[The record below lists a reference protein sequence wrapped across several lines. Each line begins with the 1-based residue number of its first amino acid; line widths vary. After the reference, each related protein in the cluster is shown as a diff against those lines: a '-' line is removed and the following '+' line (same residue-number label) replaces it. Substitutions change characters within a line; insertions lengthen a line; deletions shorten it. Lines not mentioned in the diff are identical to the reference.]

1 MNEFANITD
10 LQAIKVFFYIESV
23 ILVIA
28 LSIIGF
34 FLRRRDNAS
43 ITRELAV
50 TAATEGLTTA
60 VQQLKIVVTSL
71 QLQYEIRQPLIDS
84 QIELFRQSFSIHSE
98 SITKIDTRLVR
109 LETEHKLLTCKYP
122 TNSITINNHEN
133 TD

>member
-84 QIELFRQSFSIHSE
+84 QLELFRQSFSIHSE

-109 LETEHKLLTCKYP
+109 LETEHKLLICKYP
-122 TNSITINNHEN
+122 ANNITINTHEN